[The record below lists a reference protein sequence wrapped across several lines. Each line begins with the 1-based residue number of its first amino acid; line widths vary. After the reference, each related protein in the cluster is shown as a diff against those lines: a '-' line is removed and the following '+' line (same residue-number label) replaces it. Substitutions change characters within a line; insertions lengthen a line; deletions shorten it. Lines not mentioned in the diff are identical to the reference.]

1 MDTDVCIIGSGVGGS
16 AVAWSLAPAGARV
29 LVLERG
35 GHLPR
40 EPENS
45 DPEAVFGQLRYRT
58 TDTWLDGA
66 GKPFRPGQYYF
77 VGGHTK
83 FFGTAMFRFR
93 KEDFGEVVH
102 EEGVSPTWP
111 ITYDELAPWYDLA
124 EDLFQVHGKD
134 GVDPCEPPRAH
145 AFPYG
150 PVPHEPVL
158 ARLEERMR
166 QQGLQPFAM
175 PASIGL
181 HDGGGCVR
189 CSSCD
194 AHPCRIDAK
203 GDAETRLL
211 RPAMR
216 TPNVTLWTGSEVVKL
231 ETSDDGKRV
240 VAAVVRREGREV
252 RVTAS
257 LFVLS
262 AGAINSAALLLRSAS
277 ARYPDGLANGSGQVG
292 RNYMNHN
299 CTALMALDPRQVN
312 ATRFP
317 KTLALNDFYFG
328 DGAGGPPLG
337 NLQMLGKLQPAML
350 RAALPWA
357 PAGVLAWLAR
367 HSVDMYAMSED
378 LPHPDSRVR
387 VTPSGQIQLD
397 WRRTNLAPHRRLV
410 QRAKRM
416 LRRAGYPVVLS
427 RPFGMDT
434 PSHQCGTLRFGSDPA
449 SSVLDP
455 WCRTWQLD
463 NLYVVDASFFP
474 SSAALNP
481 ALTIAAQALRVGAH
495 LRTHLNSFLKVE
507 YEHHE
512 R

>member
-93 KEDFGEVVH
+93 QEDFGEVVH
-102 EEGVSPTWP
+102 EEGVSPAWP

-124 EDLFQVHGKD
+124 EELFQVHGKE
-134 GVDPCEPPRAH
+134 GVDPCEPPRAQ

-216 TPNVTLWTGSEVVKL
+216 APNVTLWTGSEVVKL
-231 ETSDDGKRV
+231 ETSDDGKRI
-240 VAAVVRREGREV
+240 VAAVVRRAGREV

-277 ARYPDGLANGSGQVG
+277 AHYPDGLANGSGKVG

-317 KTLALNDFYFG
+317 KTVALNDFYFG

-350 RAALPWA
+350 RGALPWA

-455 WCRTWQLD
+455 WCRAWQLD

-512 R
+512 

>member
-35 GHLPR
+35 EHLPR

-102 EEGVSPTWP
+102 EEGVSPAWP

-124 EDLFQVHGKD
+124 EELFQVHGKE
-134 GVDPCEPPRAH
+134 GVDPCEPPRAK

-216 TPNVTLWTGSEVVKL
+216 APNVTLWTGSEVVKL
-231 ETSDDGKRV
+231 ETSDDGKRI
-240 VAAVVRREGREV
+240 VAAVVRRAGCEV

-317 KTLALNDFYFG
+317 KTVALNDFYFG

-350 RAALPWA
+350 RGVLPWA

-397 WRRTNLAPHRRLV
+397 WHRTNLTPHRRLV

-455 WCRTWQLD
+455 WCRAWQLD